1 MAPGQTTQLINGYF
15 NITYVRNP
23 GGAFGLMPSGQLFFL
38 AASGAVI
45 VMILGYKVW
54 RRPESAWTN
63 LAVGLILGGTAGNLI
78 DRLSY
83 GEVIDWLDFRIWPVF
98 NVADMALVIGLGLFS
113 IQIIRSNRHA

>member
-1 MAPGQTTQLINGYF
+1 MAPGQTMQLINGYF